1 MARKNTYLAVIPARG
16 GSKRLAKKNILK
28 LDGKPLIAHTIEA
41 GLKSQYIDKL
51 IVSSDNDEI
60 LSIAKEYDIE
70 SLKRPDELA
79 SDTATTV
86 DVLLH
91 AIESTPQKYTY
102 LVLLQATSPLRNS
115 QHIDEAIEF
124 LEKKSADAVIS
135 VVELEHSPLWANRLP
150 QDLSMDNFIS
160 KNIQNKCSQDLEPY
174 YRLNGAIYIVNI
186 EKFLE
191 EKSFFLQENSYAYVM
206 DKMSSIDIDEAI
218 DFMLAEVALNFINQK
233 KD

>member
-1 MARKNTYLAVIPARG
+1 MLNKNAYLAVIPARG
-16 GSKRLAKKNILK
+16 GSKRLAKKNILTLK
-28 LDGKPLIAHTIEA
+28 GKPLIAYTIEA
-41 GLKSQYIDKL
+41 GLESQYIDKL

-79 SDTATTV
+79 SNTATTV

-91 AIESTPQKYTY
+91 AIASIPQEYTH
-102 LVLLQATSPLRNS
+102 LVLLQATSPLRTS
-115 QHIDEAIEF
+115 KHIDEAIELF
-124 LEKKSADAVIS
+124 EHKSADGVIS
-135 VVELEHSPLWANRLP
+135 VVELEHSPLWSNTLP
-150 QDLSMDNFIS
+150 QDLSMKNFIS
-160 KNIQNKCSQDLEPY
+160 QDVLNKRSQDLESY

-186 EKFLE
+186 QKFLK

-206 DKMSSIDIDEAI
+206 DKLSSVDIDEAI
-218 DFMLAEVALNFINQK
+218 DFMLAEVALNYIKK